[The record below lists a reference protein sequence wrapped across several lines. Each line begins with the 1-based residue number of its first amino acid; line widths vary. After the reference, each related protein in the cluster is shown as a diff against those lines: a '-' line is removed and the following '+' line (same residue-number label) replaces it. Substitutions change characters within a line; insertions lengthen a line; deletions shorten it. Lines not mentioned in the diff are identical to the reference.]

1 MIDVE
6 IDADGLDEALDE
18 YPLELDRQMTRAMR
32 NAGALVAAKART
44 LAPRGPTSHLSNS
57 IQGTEPTGS
66 FVRGTLTGGAVAI
79 AAYAEYVEAGTRP
92 HEIRPRHRRSLR
104 FPSSAG
110 GFAFRRRVLHPGTRA
125 QPFMEPALEA
135 VADAIVDELQAAAD
149 LAAARVGL

>member
-6 IDADGLDEALDE
+6 IDADDLGDALDE
-18 YPLELDRQMTRAMR
+18 YAIELDRQMTRAMR
-32 NAGALVAAKART
+32 NAGALLAAKART
-44 LAPRGPTSHLSNS
+44 LAPRGPTSHLSGS
-57 IQGTEPTGS
+57 IQGLEPTGS
-66 FVRGTLTGGAVAI
+66 FVRDSLTGGAVAI

-104 FPSSAG
+104 FPSRGG
-110 GFAFRRRVLHPGTRA
+110 GFAFARRVLHPGTRA
-125 QPFMEPALEA
+125 QPFMEPALDA